1 MGTPFSTVYNH
12 LLNNKITEDMYLEL
26 TPQDTRNDL
35 QHMLLGIL
43 PGFEFPRKNLMA
55 NYLDVQ
61 IMPKSL
67 VPPDAFII
75 EEIDAETVKVDASA
89 FDEDLTQEEIDILA
103 ILMME
108 AWVQRQLTSIE
119 NTRMKYT
126 GADFKMTSQANH
138 MAKLQSLELEVH
150 RQSIHMQRLYKRRR
164 INKDGKYESNWSIF
178 RTTKDS

>member
-1 MGTPFSTVYNH
+1 
-12 LLNNKITEDMYLEL
+12 
-26 TPQDTRNDL
+26 
-35 QHMLLGIL
+35 MLLGIL

-55 NYLDVQ
+55 NHLDVQ

-89 FDEDLTQEEIDILA
+89 FDEELTQEEIDILA

-126 GADFKMTSQANH
+126 GADFKMTS
-138 MAKLQSLELEVH
+138 
-150 RQSIHMQRLYKRRR
+150 
-164 INKDGKYESNWSIF
+164 
-178 RTTKDS
+178 